1 MRHGKIAEPSRP
13 FSLVISVDPVRIHFT
28 SILTD
33 STFLPV
39 FGRIGRVP
47 FRVLRHD
54 SVPRSLFALKLVL
67 TCVALAALVY
77 VVEWASILDAAREAR
92 PLWALAALALV
103 PLNVSLEAF
112 RWHRLVRKLA
122 PDVKFKTSMAAVLSG
137 YPLGLLTPGRIG
149 DYVGRA
155 LYLRDI
161 SPGASATLTFA
172 ERIAT
177 LACCLVFGLV
187 ALPYFL
193 LTHTNV
199 DSVAWMTVLVLGI
212 LFTGFL
218 LVLLLHP
225 KLARALLETVLP
237 FRRIRHV
244 FAVLNRFSVRD
255 ATELFGLSAVRYLIF
270 STQFVLMVHAFQ
282 GDVSWLTA
290 YTGVVLVFFAKSAIP
305 SITLGDLGIRES
317 AAVFFLGAFG
327 VAEAAAFNASLGI
340 FAANI
345 LLPAFVGLPLLPRL
359 RLRSAAKRNPAK
371 TESEVTQPVVL
382 S

>member
-1 MRHGKIAEPSRP
+1 MPKR
-13 FSLVISVDPVRIHFT
+13 
-28 SILTD
+28 
-33 STFLPV
+33 
-39 FGRIGRVP
+39 
-47 FRVLRHD
+47 
-54 SVPRSLFALKLVL
+54 LFAVKIVL

-77 VVEWASILDAAREAR
+77 VVEWSSILAAALEAR
-92 PLWALAALALV
+92 PVWALAAVVLI
-103 PLNVSLEAF
+103 PLNVGLEAF
-112 RWHRLVRKLA
+112 RWHRLVVKLA
-122 PDVKFKTSMAAVLSG
+122 PDVRFKTSLAAVLSG

-193 LTHTNV
+193 LTHT
-199 DSVAWMTVLVLGI
+199 DVASMAWVTVLVLAI
-212 LFTGFL
+212 LATGFL

-225 KLARALLETVLP
+225 RLARSLLEIVLP
-237 FRRIRHV
+237 FRRTKHV
-244 FAVLNRFSVRD
+244 FAVLNRFSGRD
-255 ATELFGLSAVRYLIF
+255 ATELFALSIVRYAVF
-270 STQFVLMVHAFQ
+270 STQFVLLVHAFQ
-282 GDVSWLTA
+282 ADVGWLTA
-290 YTGVVLVFFAKSAIP
+290 YTGVVLIFFAKSAIP

-317 AAVFFLGAFG
+317 AAVFFLGGFG

-345 LLPAFVGLPLLPRL
+345 LLPALIGLTLLPRL
-359 RLRSAAKRNPAK
+359 RLRTSADRSAVPEPTAAQSA
-371 TESEVTQPVVL
+371 TFS
-382 S
+382 